1 MDICVERIVGL
12 LEERGLKNTDL
23 TEHLGLK
30 PTAVSEWKSGKMS
43 SYQKYI
49 VDISDFFDVSA
60 DYILGR
66 TPLRNGVVWDDL
78 VKQYQLCDPDK
89 QALVDRLL
97 GITHSTEDGSVR
109 SVKLAD
115 EEDMTMVLELLSM
128 FDKLNLVGKSRVI
141 AAAADEL
148 DKKKTTSK

>member
-1 MDICVERIVGL
+1 
-12 LEERGLKNTDL
+12 
-23 TEHLGLK
+23 
-30 PTAVSEWKSGKMS
+30 MS
-43 SYQKYI
+43 WCNY
-49 VDISDFFDVSA
+49 

-97 GITHSTEDGSVR
+97 GITHSTEDGTVR